1 MRPETHK
8 RYLEILELTG
18 DASLYEIR
26 EAYLNLKA
34 LYSTDSIV
42 TLPARDEVSEAR
54 NREILQEIEEAY
66 HGLTECME
74 KRELSEGHPKH
85 KGAVAGELDSEWAEI
100 SRFDGQTLR
109 EIRERRGID
118 IEDIALSTMIQARYL
133 EYIENEA
140 FDDLPPETY
149 VRGFVVSYSK
159 HLGLD
164 SKKVAD
170 DYMTEYHAW
179 KSEKHDKPQ

>member
-1 MRPETHK
+1 MIPETRK
-8 RYLEILELTG
+8 RYLEILELNR
-18 DASLYEIR
+18 DASSYEIR

-42 TLPARDEVSEAR
+42 TLPARDEVSEER

-66 HGLTECME
+66 HGLTGYME
-74 KRELSEGHPKH
+74 KKEPSEVHPKH
-85 KGAVAGELDSEWAEI
+85 PGAVAGELDSECAEI

-109 EIRERRGID
+109 EIRKKRGID

-133 EYIENEA
+133 ECLENEK
-140 FDDLPPETY
+140 FDALPPETY

-159 HLGLD
+159 RLGLD
-164 SKKVAD
+164 PKKVAA
-170 DYMTEYHAW
+170 DYMAGYRAW
-179 KSEKHDKPQ
+179 KDAKA